1 MTDPMNG
8 SGVSGPF
15 GQARIVRAIFAAMAL
30 LSLLGGLAFYLFA
43 ERLGVESTT
52 ARLVASAFLITAV
65 LDALVLYAWDRLF
78 KPGK

>member
-1 MTDPMNG
+1 MADPTNARA
-8 SGVSGPF
+8 SGPF

-30 LSLLGGLAFYLFA
+30 LSLLGGLAFYLLA

-52 ARLVASAFLITAV
+52 ARLVASAFLIAAV
-65 LDALVLYAWDRLF
+65 LDTLVLYAWDRLF

>member
-1 MTDPMNG
+1 MADPMNADA
-8 SGVSGPF
+8 SGPP

-30 LSLLGGLAFYLFA
+30 LSLLGGLAFYLLA